1 MAVTNLGYQ
10 LSPAA
15 RSLMSTGGLGDV
27 LQQQRE
33 TETDE
38 VKRRRLLLEQM
49 KQSVSPLGAP
59 GLGSG
64 FEY

>member
-1 MAVTNLGYQ
+1 MATNDLGYA

-15 RSLMSTGGLGDV
+15 RSLMATGGLGDV

-38 VKRRRLLLEQM
+38 IKRRRLVLEQM
-49 KQSVSPLGAP
+49 RQSVSPLGAP
-59 GLGSG
+59 GAPGLG
-64 FEY
+64 Y